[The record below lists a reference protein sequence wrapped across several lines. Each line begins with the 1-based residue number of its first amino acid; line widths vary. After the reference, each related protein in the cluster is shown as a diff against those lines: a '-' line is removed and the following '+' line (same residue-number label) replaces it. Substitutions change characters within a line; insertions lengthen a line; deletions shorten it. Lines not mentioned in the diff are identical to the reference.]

1 MTFPSAAPSPA
12 TDEAQNK
19 LKILLSQNRARAREL
34 VELIQNTI
42 IDDFL
47 REPKDIAFWTNSPAY
62 KEEELI
68 LPETLVLSLS
78 RGRHAHYKIH
88 PHALGQIAARL
99 QIDSGYVRKLNV
111 EAPGNWRR
119 LLLRHNFN
127 ELLHHTEFSKRGEGP
142 QRFLLRFVG
151 EELRGF
157 MSRSFGR
164 HLASKPML
172 AAFLSACHLAG
183 AAPTDAVATAVK
195 STLSCFLPI
204 VFEPTPKEFVAVGVR
219 WANSDFAAGR
229 LTVSLCMMSIARGT
243 SVVLSDE
250 YARRHI
256 GSIIQDDDLLE
267 ISDVTAAKEVEAA
280 ASAIKD
286 AVDALLKP
294 DSVKRLLSAIERA
307 QTQKIDWATLRR
319 DLKKFLYEHELA
331 LVEQSMDPQGR
342 APLAGLDLPTPG
354 TGADGQPLATKW
366 WMMNMLA
373 FLADNE
379 QDSGRRIEL
388 QQEAGKFIEL
398 KNNSIA

>member
-1 MTFPSAAPSPA
+1 MTFPSALSSPA
-12 TDEAQNK
+12 ADAAQAHLKNLLTRNK
-19 LKILLSQNRARAREL
+19 PRAREL
-34 VELIQNTI
+34 VELIQSTI

-62 KEEELI
+62 EGELVVPDTI
-68 LPETLVLSLS
+68 VMSFS
-78 RGRHAHYKIH
+78 RGKHAYHKIH

-99 QIDSGYVRKLNV
+99 QIDSGYVRRLNV
-111 EAPGNWRR
+111 EAPDNWRR
-119 LLLRHNFN
+119 LLLRHNLN
-127 ELLHHTEFSKRGEGP
+127 TLLHNTEFSKRGEGP
-142 QRFLLRFVG
+142 PRFLLRFVG
-151 EELRGF
+151 DELRGF

-172 AAFLSACHLAG
+172 AAFLSACHQAG
-183 AAPTDAVATAVK
+183 AEPTDAVATAVK

-256 GSIIQDDDLLE
+256 GSMIQDDDLLE

-286 AVDALLKP
+286 AVDSLLKP
-294 DSVKRLLSAIERA
+294 ESVKRLLTAVEHA
-307 QTQKIDWATLRR
+307 QTQQIHWATLRR
-319 DLKKFLYEHELA
+319 DLKKFLYEQELTVLDVA
-331 LVEQSMDPQGR
+331 AEK
-342 APLAGLDLPTPG
+342 GLGNLPPPG
-354 TGADGQPLATKW
+354 TGTDGQPLATKW
-366 WMMNMLA
+366 WTMNVLA
-373 FLADNE
+373 FLADSE
-379 QDSGRRIEL
+379 QDNGRRIEL

-398 KNNSIA
+398 QQQK

>member
-1 MTFPSAAPSPA
+1 MTFPSAVPSPA
-12 TDEAQNK
+12 ADAAELQLKHLLTQNK
-19 LKILLSQNRARAREL
+19 PRARAL
-34 VELIQNTI
+34 VELIQNTVI
-42 IDDFL
+42 EDFL

-62 KEEELI
+62 EGELE
-68 LPETLVLSLS
+68 LPNTVVLSFS
-78 RGRHAHYKIH
+78 RGKQPFCKIH

-99 QIDSGYVRKLNV
+99 QIDNGYVRKLNV

-142 QRFLLRFVG
+142 PRFLLRFVG
-151 EELRGF
+151 DELRGF

-183 AAPTDAVATAVK
+183 AEPTDAAATAVK

-229 LTVSLCMMSIARGT
+229 LTVALCLMSIARGT

-256 GSIIQDDDLLE
+256 GSMIQDDDLLE
-267 ISDVTAAKEVEAA
+267 ISDATAAKEVEAA

-286 AVDALLKP
+286 AVDSLLKP
-294 DSVKRLLSAIERA
+294 DSVKRLLSAIEKA

-319 DLKKFLYEHELA
+319 DLKKFLYEQELA
-331 LVEQSMDPQGR
+331 VLDAAAEK
-342 APLAGLDLPTPG
+342 GLGNLLPPG
-354 TGADGQPLATKW
+354 TGVDGQPLATKW
-366 WMMNMLA
+366 WTMNVLA
-373 FLADNE
+373 FLADSE
-379 QDSGRRIEL
+379 QDHGRRIEL

-398 KNNSIA
+398 EK

>member
-1 MTFPSAAPSPA
+1 MTFPSAVPGPA
-12 TDEAQNK
+12 ADAAQIQLKHLLTKNK
-19 LKILLSQNRARAREL
+19 SKTREL
-34 VELIQNTI
+34 VELIQNTT

-47 REPKDIAFWTNSPAY
+47 REPNAIAFWANSPAY
-62 KEEELI
+62 EGELAI
-68 LPETLVLSLS
+68 PDAVVMTIS
-78 RGRHAHYKIH
+78 RGKHPYYKIH
-88 PHALGQIAARL
+88 PHALGQVAARL

-119 LLLRHNFN
+119 RLLRYNFN
-127 ELLHHTEFSKRGEGP
+127 MLLHNAEFSKRGDGP
-142 QRFLLRFVG
+142 PRFLLRFVG

-172 AAFLSACHLAG
+172 AAFLSACHSAG
-183 AAPTDAVATAVK
+183 AEPTDAVATAVK

-229 LTVSLCMMSIARGT
+229 LTVSLCMMSIVRGT

-256 GSIIQDDDLLE
+256 GSMIQDDDLLE

-286 AVDALLKP
+286 AVDSLLNP
-294 DSVKRLLSAIERA
+294 ASVKRLLTAIEHA

-319 DLKKFLYEHELA
+319 DLKKFLYEQELA
-331 LVEQSMDPQGR
+331 MLDAAAEN
-342 APLAGLDLPTPG
+342 GLGNLPPPG
-354 TGADGQPLATKW
+354 TGGDGQPLATKW
-366 WMMNMLA
+366 WTMNVLA
-373 FLADNE
+373 LLADNE
-379 QDSGRRIEL
+379 QDNNRRIEL

-398 KNNSIA
+398 EKPQK

>member
-1 MTFPSAAPSPA
+1 MTFPSAVSGPA
-12 TDEAQNK
+12 ADAAQVQLKGLLTKNK
-19 LKILLSQNRARAREL
+19 TRTREL
-34 VELIQNTI
+34 VDLIQNTT

-62 KEEELI
+62 EGELVI
-68 LPETLVLSLS
+68 PDTVVMSFS
-78 RGRHAHYKIH
+78 RGKHNYYKIH

-127 ELLHHTEFSKRGEGP
+127 ELLHNAEFSKRGDGP
-142 QRFLLRFVG
+142 PRFLLRFVG

-172 AAFLSACHLAG
+172 AAFLSACHQAG
-183 AAPTDAVATAVK
+183 AEPTDAVATAVK

-256 GSIIQDDDLLE
+256 GSMIQDDDLLE
-267 ISDVTAAKEVEAA
+267 ISDATAAKEVEAA

-286 AVDALLKP
+286 AVDSLLKP
-294 DSVKRLLSAIERA
+294 DSVKRLLAAIEQA

-319 DLKKFLYEHELA
+319 DLKKFLYEQELTVLDIA
-331 LVEQSMDPQGR
+331 AEK
-342 APLAGLDLPTPG
+342 GLGNLPPPG
-354 TGADGQPLATKW
+354 TGTDGQPLATKW
-366 WMMNMLA
+366 WTMNVLA
-373 FLADNE
+373 FLADSE
-379 QDSGRRIEL
+379 QDNGRRIEL

-398 KNNSIA
+398 KK